1 MAVPVINIQI
11 EQGTDFESTFSIV
24 QADGTAL
31 DLTNKSISAKMR
43 KHHPSFGF
51 IGFGVTFGTDPALGK
66 ITISLS
72 DTQSGIITAGR
83 YNYDVLVNDDA
94 GGGKKEKVISG
105 QALVNPT
112 IS

>member
-31 DLTNKSISAKMR
+31 NLTNHSISAKMR
-43 KHHPSFGF
+43 KHHTSLGS
-51 IGFGVTFGTDPALGK
+51 IGFGVTFGSDPTLGK
-66 ITISLS
+66 ITISLT

-83 YNYDVLVNDDA
+83 YNYDVLVSDDT

-112 IS
+112 VS